1 MKRGRACKEIKQTS
15 NDIEEQNVFASV
27 GEKRSL
33 IFYCEMKVIW
43 AREEYVMCC
52 ISKDRSGIAS
62 FKAGIWN
69 LRGMRKGL
77 ENGRH

>member
-1 MKRGRACKEIKQTS
+1 
-15 NDIEEQNVFASV
+15 
-27 GEKRSL
+27 
-33 IFYCEMKVIW
+33 MKVIW
-43 AREEYVMCC
+43 TREEYVMCC

-77 ENGRH
+77 ENGRCPLCNEEEDAVHMLLNAHIRES